1 MADKSISE
9 LIPAE
14 QVTPLDLF
22 VLEQNNTAKK
32 LTGQTLENWLL
43 ELAKGNGGILS
54 ITKTGTSGLV
64 DTYTITFSNQTTTTF
79 TVTNG
84 KSITGIAKTGTSGLV
99 DTYTITYN
107 TGESTAF
114 EVTNGAK
121 GDTGQAW
128 YVWIKY
134 ASQEPTPESHSMG
147 DVPDNWMGIYSGTSS
162 TAPEDWEEY
171 EWFEIKGAKGDTGD
185 PAQLTTAKV
194 EYQTSTSGTVIP
206 SGEWQS
212 TVPTVSP
219 GQFLWTRTMLQFNTG
234 AAVVSYSV
242 SRMGIDGQGAVATVN
257 NISPDGTGNVT
268 LTATDVG
275 AVAKVA
281 NKEPGHDGN
290 VTLSATDVGAVAKVN
305 NTAPDAFGN
314 VTLPTDSTPTPDS
327 AKLITS
333 GAVATALEDAQ
344 PNTSTVTLPVAS
356 WAGEGPYTQTVTV
369 PSVTA
374 TSQINITPDA
384 TLLQAAMDQGFSL
397 VFGNNGGTI
406 TAYAVGANPTTQ
418 LSVPV
423 TIQEV
428 R

>member
-9 LIPAE
+9 LVAAE
-14 QVTPLDLF
+14 QVTPPDLF
-22 VLEQNNTAKK
+22 VLEQNGTAKK
-32 LTGQTLENWLL
+32 LTGQILENWLL
-43 ELAKGNGGILS
+43 EMAQGRGGIQT
-54 ITKTGTSGLV
+54 IEKTSTSGLV

-84 KSITGIAKTGTSGLV
+84 KSIVGIAKTGTVGLV

-107 TGESTAF
+107 NGDPTTF
-114 EVTNGAK
+114 TVTNGAK

-171 EWFEIKGAKGDTGD
+171 QWFEIKGAKGDTGA
-185 PAQLTTAKV
+185 PAKLTITKV
-194 EYQTSTSGTVIP
+194 EYQASTSGTVIP

-212 TVPTVSP
+212 TVPAVTQ
-219 GQFLWTRTMLQFNTG
+219 GQFLWTRTTLQFNTG

-242 SRMGIDGQGAVATVN
+242 SRMGIDGQGAVATIN
-257 NISPDGTGNVT
+257 NIGPDAAGNVE

-290 VTLSATDVGAVAKVN
+290 VTLTATDVGAVATVN
-305 NTAPDAFGN
+305 SIAPDEEGN
-314 VTLPTDSTPTPDS
+314 VTLPTDTTPTPGS

-333 GAVATALEDAQ
+333 GAVATALEEAQ
-344 PNTSTVTLPVAS
+344 PTTATVTLAAGS
-356 WAGEGPYTQTVTV
+356 WVGEGPYTQTVTV
-369 PSVTA
+369 PGVTA
-374 TSQINITPDA
+374 TSQVNITPDA

-397 VFGNNGGTI
+397 VIGNDAGTV
-406 TAYAVGANPTTQ
+406 TAYAVGAQPTTE

-423 TIQEV
+423 VIQEV
-428 R
+428 S

>member
-43 ELAKGNGGILS
+43 EMAQGRGGIQT
-54 ITKTGTSGLV
+54 IEKTSTSGLV

-84 KSITGIAKTGTSGLV
+84 KSITGIAKTGTSGLI

-107 TGESTAF
+107 TGESTTF
-114 EVTNGAK
+114 TVTNGAK

-185 PAQLTTAKV
+185 PAKLTTAKV

-212 TVPTVSP
+212 TVPTVNP
-219 GQFLWTRTMLQFNTG
+219 GQFLWTRTTLQFNSGT
-234 AAVVSYSV
+234 AVISYSV

-257 NISPDGTGNVT
+257 NISPDGSGNVELSATDVDAVAKVANKEPDTDGNVT

-275 AVAKVA
+275 AVA
-281 NKEPGHDGN
+281 
-290 VTLSATDVGAVAKVN
+290 TVN
-305 NTAPDAFGN
+305 GTAPDEEGN
-314 VTLPTDSTPTPDS
+314 VTLPTDTTPTPDS
-327 AKLITS
+327 SKLITS
-333 GAVATALEDAQ
+333 GAVAAALETAQ
-344 PNTSTVTLPVAS
+344 PNTSTVTLPAAS

-406 TAYAVGANPTTQ
+406 TAYAVGAKPTTQ

-428 R
+428 S